1 MAASDVVSD
10 ASDLTSKCR
19 LMVSQ
24 FQNYDGT
31 DVLIFRKIGD
41 NSLDPWFDGIVCPV
55 NPLNRGTGRCS
66 AVHRLLS
73 RMPPFSGALVSA
85 AIHLFLAPSVIGIS
99 QIIGV
104 LFYLNGLGWI
114 GGVLV
119 FLSRFW
125 RREFYLVATG
135 YALVTIIAFF
145 VMGGDLEGP
154 AIAAKIAEGVV
165 VVTTAYLYT
174 SDTSV

>member
-1 MAASDVVSD
+1 MSSQSAA
-10 ASDLTSKCR
+10 AQG
-19 LMVSQ
+19 SQ
-24 FQNYDGT
+24 PLLRRPST
-31 DVLIFRKIGD
+31 
-41 NSLDPWFDGIVCPV
+41 PV
-55 NPLNRGTGRCS
+55 AYVAIL
-66 AVHRLLS
+66 
-73 RMPPFSGALVSA
+73 GALVSA

-99 QIIGV
+99 QTTGI

-114 GGVLV
+114 AGILV

-145 VMGGDLEGP
+145 VMGGDLEGL

-165 VVTTAYLYT
+165 VVTTAYLHT
-174 SDTSV
+174 SDTSA